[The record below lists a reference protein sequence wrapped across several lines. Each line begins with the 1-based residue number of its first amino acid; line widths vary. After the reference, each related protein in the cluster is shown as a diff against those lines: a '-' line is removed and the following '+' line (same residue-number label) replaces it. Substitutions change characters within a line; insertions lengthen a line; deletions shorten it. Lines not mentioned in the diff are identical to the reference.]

1 MAWAPDYVTTAEL
14 KTVMGISDSADDAS
28 LALAISAASRAV
40 DRYTNRQFGIVA
52 AAETREY
59 TAEWD
64 RRRFGAFG
72 SGRWIVRHDDISS
85 PAVTGLAAT
94 VAAGSIDVY
103 ALKPANAADA
113 SRPYE
118 YMVIDPTS
126 THRPIGS
133 EDEVSI
139 TARWGWNAV
148 PDAVK
153 QATTIQALRFFKRKD
168 APFGVAGSPDLGSE
182 LRLLAKVDPDVA
194 VILGPFTRWWSAA

>member
-14 KTVMGISDSADDAS
+14 KTLMRVTDSDDDAT

-40 DRYTNRQFGIVA
+40 DRFAGRQFGLVA
-52 AAETREY
+52 AAETRQY

-64 RRRFGAFG
+64 RRRC
-72 SGRWIVRHDDISS
+72 RWVVFFDDLSS
-85 PAVTGLAAT
+85 PAVTGLT
-94 VAAGSIDVY
+94 VTVEAGAIDSY
-103 ALKPANAADA
+103 DLKPANATAV
-113 SRPYE
+113 SLPYTHL
-118 YMVIDPTS
+118 VVDTAS
-126 THRPIGS
+126 THRPLGT
-133 EDEVSI
+133 EDEVSM

-153 QATTIQALRFFKRKD
+153 EATTIQALRFFKRKD

-194 VILGPFTRWWSAA
+194 VMLGPYTRWWAAV